1 MQWDDIY
8 VAGLG
13 AYLPPAASAEDAIA
27 AGEYDAE
34 ELEANGITS
43 VLVEPKLAAPEM
55 AVLAARDAITHSAVD
70 VGDIRLVFHSSLWYQ
85 GVDMWPAASYV
96 ARFAVGDS
104 VVAFDVQQQCNAA
117 VGAMDLA
124 ASRLLFERGRGMAGG
139 AALLTTGDRFAMP
152 GVDRWRT
159 ERGLPYG
166 DGGTAMLLSTESG
179 FARLLSTY
187 TVSDNGL
194 EQVLRGEKFHD
205 TYQPGPL
212 DITSR
217 IAYHFANNGG
227 MRASTVRLA
236 EAVKASV
243 AGALAEA
250 KTEFGDLG
258 GVVIPAAG
266 RAKLDWQLSQLVG
279 IHEEQTSWT
288 FARTHGHL
296 GAGDQFAGL
305 RHLLLEGVVKPGDRV
320 LMVGGGAGLT
330 ATSAVFEILGGMPA
344 ATERTW
350 PR

>member
-1 MQWDDIY
+1 MQWDNIY
-8 VAGLG
+8 IAGLG
-13 AYLPPAASAEDAIA
+13 VYLPEPVAAADAVA

-34 ELEANGITS
+34 ESEANGIIS
-43 VLVEPKLAAPEM
+43 VLVEKEKAAPEM
-55 AVLAARDAITHSAVD
+55 AVLAARDALSHSTVEPSD
-70 VGDIRLVFHSSLWYQ
+70 VSLVFHSSLWYQ

-96 ARFAVGDS
+96 ARYSVGNLAT
-104 VVAFDVQQQCNAA
+104 AFDLQQQCNAG

-124 ASRLLFERGRGMAGG
+124 ASRLAFEQGG
-139 AALLTTGDRFAMP
+139 AALLTTGDRFCLP

-159 ERGLPYG
+159 EQGLPYG
-166 DGGTAMLLSTESG
+166 DGGAAMVLSTEGG
-179 FARLLSTY
+179 FARLLSTA

-194 EQVLRGEKFHD
+194 EQVLRGPRFHD

-212 DITSR
+212 DISSR
-217 IAYHFANNGG
+217 IAHHFENHGG

-236 EAVKASV
+236 DAVRSAV
-243 AGALAEA
+243 TQALADS
-250 KTEFGDLG
+250 KTELSQLG

-279 IHEEQTSWT
+279 VEEHQTTWP

-305 RHLLLEGVVKPGDRV
+305 RHLLVEGVVTAGDRV
-320 LMVGGGAGLT
+320 LIVGGGAGLT
-330 ATSAVFEILGGMPA
+330 CTCAVVEILGGLPA

-350 PR
+350 PQ